1 MFHRVMVWIRIN
13 PGRVLVLIF
22 VLAALVLIGNRAAES
37 AVPASESAA
46 KHAGRWSPYAVG
58 LGIGMLSCLSFLIS
72 NRPIGVSTAYA
83 QTSGLIGR
91 AVVGSRVDEMPYYR
105 AVRPEIGWEWMLA
118 VGVLIGA
125 FVSAVLSGDIRF
137 EAVPPLWARE
147 FGPSDAWRWLA
158 AVIGGFLLGVGS
170 RWAGGCTSGHGI
182 SGTLQLV
189 AGSWLAV
196 VCFFIGGVATAF
208 LLY

>member
-1 MFHRVMVWIRIN
+1 MDHRSDRVNQAKALLLWVM
-13 PGRVLVLIF
+13 P
-22 VLAALVLIGNRAAES
+22 AALVLIISLS
-37 AVPASESAA
+37 AVWAASLSSSDYAA
-46 KHAGRWSPYAVG
+46 NHPGRWSPYAVG
-58 LGIGMLSCLSFLIS
+58 VGIGILSCISFVLS

-91 AVVGSRVDEMPYYR
+91 AVVGSRIDEMPYYQM
-105 AVRPEIGWEWMLA
+105 VKPEIGWEWMLA

-125 FVSAVLSGDIRF
+125 FISAALSGDIRF
-137 EAVPPLWARE
+137 EPAPQLWARE
-147 FGPSDAWRWLA
+147 FGASVSWRWLA
-158 AVIGGFLLGVGS
+158 SAVGGFLLGIGS